1 MANKDIMI
9 VISIGSN
16 FEQEVHVEE
25 AKRALGIFFPD
36 ITFSQA
42 LWTEPVGMESDDFL
56 NLLAVASTHRPL
68 ADVEAILKNIEK
80 SCGRKPLDKEM
91 GMVKMDLDILLYDK
105 MRLHEHDWERAYIK
119 KLLATF
125 PLLQENKNK

>member
-1 MANKDIMI
+1 MI

-16 FEQEVHVEE
+16 SEQELHVGE

-42 LWTEPVGMESDDFL
+42 LWTEPVGMESDEFL

-68 ADVEAILKNIEK
+68 ADVETILKDIERA
-80 SCGRKPLDKEM
+80 CGRKKLDKEI
-91 GMVKMDLDILLYDK
+91 GVVKMDLDILLYDK
-105 MRLHEHDWERAYIK
+105 IRLHEHDWERQYIK
-119 KLLATF
+119 KLLGTF
-125 PLLQENKNK
+125 HLLQEDKKK